1 MASILRFDSNGER
14 KANNHINTGG
24 RCRDGA
30 GSDTRGTSS
39 LRRAK
44 LTRQRKLHHVD
55 DMDVALG
62 DLVVSEDDRASSSFT
77 PPFQR
82 GCSTP
87 PRPSGSSSAS
97 TREVVARPPGPRPRP
112 LHPPTPPSLRSVDL
126 KAQEPTG
133 VFLPALLRCSSTYA
147 CGCT

>member
-1 MASILRFDSNGER
+1 MSTPA
-14 KANNHINTGG
+14 GG
-24 RCRDGA
+24 AATAPAATRE
-30 GSDTRGTSS
+30 SRGTSS

-62 DLVVSEDDRASSSFT
+62 DLVVSEDDRASSSST

-97 TREVVARPPGPRPRP
+97 TREVVAQPPGPRPRP
-112 LHPPTPPSLRSVDL
+112 LHPLPPPSLRSVDL

-133 VFLPALLRCSSTYA
+133 AAPSDMLSLLHTSCL
-147 CGCT
+147 